1 MDSLF
6 ATHREKVSTEDFVM
20 MQIAKTELYSTGSMY
35 RPATPQK
42 RDLGSA
48 ILLAAIEDYR
58 SLDEEM
64 HDLAEQFLFPQTADR
79 QNHFEWVVSLAEG
92 LNPGWLREAL
102 DRAKSEWDEQR
113 RR

>member
-64 HDLAEQFLFPQTADR
+64 HDDAKQFLFPRTAAR
-79 QNHFEWVVSLAEG
+79 QDHFEWVVSLAEG

-102 DRAKSEWDEQR
+102 DRVKSQWDEQR